1 VTRAAVQASKRA
13 LRRTWLR
20 VAELPPGSL
29 GPDARA
35 RACQE
40 RLLELPE
47 LTSCRTV
54 ALYSACGH
62 EVPLDLAAAALRARG
77 VALVFP
83 RVAGSGLELHRV
95 EPGELVRGAFGLLE
109 PVPGTPAVPVEAVDL
124 FAVPGVAFDRAG
136 NRLGRGGGH
145 YDCLLARARAD
156 ARRVGLCYGE
166 RLLDELPIDEWDIP
180 MCVVVTEGEVVRIRG
195 RERAGA
201 ES

>member
-13 LRRTWLR
+13 LRRTWLS
-20 VAELPPGSL
+20 VAEAPAESP
-29 GPDARA
+29 ARA

-47 LTSCRTV
+47 LASCRTV
-54 ALYSACGH
+54 ALYSACDH
-62 EVPLDLAAAALRARG
+62 EVPLELATAALRARG
-77 VALVFP
+77 LAIVLP
-83 RVAGSGLELHRV
+83 RVVGPELELHRA

-109 PVPGTPAVPVEAVDL
+109 PAADAPAVPVEAVDL

-145 YDCLLARARAD
+145 YDRLLSLARAD

-180 MCVVVTEGEVVRIRG
+180 MCVVVTEGEVVRILG
-195 RERAGA
+195 RERAGVV
-201 ES
+201 S